1 MAEILQKQWSAS
13 LGVQVNLAMMDWNVW
28 VQTLQSGA
36 YRGMTEVGFG
46 ANYTDPADFFAA
58 GFNGRDDGSGW
69 SDPEFLRL
77 VDQANAESDTAL
89 RMRML
94 AASEAHLLRSMPLLP
109 MFFDAQSYLQKPYVT
124 GMTPNVLDTPEFKGV
139 WIDTNWRSS

>member
-1 MAEILQKQWSAS
+1 
-13 LGVQVNLAMMDWNVW
+13 

-36 YRGMTEVGFG
+36 YRGMTEGGFG
-46 ANYTDPADFFAA
+46 ANCADPADLFG

-77 VDQANAESDTAL
+77 VDQANAESDTAA

-109 MFFDAQSYLQKPYVT
+109 MFFDAHSYLQKPYVT
-124 GMTPNVLDTPEFKGV
+124 GMTPNVLDIPEFKGV
-139 WIDTNWRSS
+139 WIDTNWRPQ